1 MTRIERTVVIQA
13 PVERV
18 FSYAAD
24 HQKWAEWFE
33 SVSDVKAT
41 TGVTQGNGARYAY
54 RVRVMTVSAR
64 VETEIHDYVQNR
76 GWTGLSTRGLPHR
89 TRWIFEPIG
98 STTRFTYI
106 VEGHLPVPLVGSL
119 CDSLFLRPQWEKIV
133 QHSLN
138 NLKQHFLSQGPG
150 SAWGVHG
157 ESA

>member
-18 FSYAAD
+18 FSYTAD

-98 STTRFTYI
+98 SATRFTYI
-106 VEGHLPVPLVGSL
+106 VEGHLPIPLIGSL
-119 CDSLFLRPQWEKIV
+119 CDSLFLQPQWEKIV

-138 NLKQHFLSQGPG
+138 NLKQHCCVRNVMEKRQ
-150 SAWGVHG
+150 
-157 ESA
+157 